1 MPLMHLDVSTKLV
14 QNLKLV
20 ETMVG
25 VGNEF
30 VRRPRQPL
38 IEADRE
44 RVSAVVRKALETGP
58 DVSAYL

>member
-14 QNLKLV
+14 QNLKLE

-30 VRRPRQPL
+30 VRSPRQPL
-38 IEADRE
+38 VGADRAQ
-44 RVSAVVRKALETGP
+44 VMSVVQKALDSRP

>member
-1 MPLMHLDVSTKLV
+1 MHLDVST
-14 QNLKLV
+14 KLV

-38 IEADRE
+38 VGADRAQ
-44 RVSAVVRKALETGP
+44 VMSVVQKALDSRP